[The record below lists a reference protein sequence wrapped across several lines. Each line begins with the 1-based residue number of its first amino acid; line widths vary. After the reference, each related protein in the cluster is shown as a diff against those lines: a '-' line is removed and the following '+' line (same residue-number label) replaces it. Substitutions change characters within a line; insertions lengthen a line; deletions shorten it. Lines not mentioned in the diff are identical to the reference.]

1 MQSSFSAQLLSTDK
15 ARQLEE
21 KTSAIKE
28 ALTVMEQLRGDAE
41 VIHERAAQLSLEK
54 KKLESRLQSI
64 NTEFEQLTLLSGEKN
79 EAINKQELAVVKL
92 QDEVNTLESTP
103 AITEE
108 AIEALSTVC
117 ESMEA
122 AREEFKNFEWKL

>member
-1 MQSSFSAQLLSTDK
+1 
-15 ARQLEE
+15 
-21 KTSAIKE
+21 
-28 ALTVMEQLRGDAE
+28 MEQLRGDAE

-92 QDEVNTLESTP
+92 QDEVNTLESKPT
-103 AITEE
+103 ITEE
-108 AIEALSTVC
+108 VIEALSTVRK
-117 ESMEA
+117 SMEA